1 MLSNLI
7 DDVEDYLK
15 SNTEEKSNEYT
26 EYPSMSS
33 SKREATENIN
43 NFIGTFCPQG
53 HYYVKKNGMIDI
65 QPSTVPITST
75 SRITSNLSNFNTET
89 NIENFGNFIEN
100 IKNCYDKEQIFI
112 VLLFICIIVILI
124 LKKLKLLTI

>member
-26 EYPSMSS
+26 QYPPMNSNER
-33 SKREATENIN
+33 KATENIN

-75 SRITSNLSNFNTET
+75 SHVSSNLSNFNTGT
-89 NIENFGNFIEN
+89 NIENFSNLVEN
-100 IKNCYDKEQIFI
+100 VENSYEKEQIFI
-112 VLLFICIIVILI
+112 VLLFICIIIFLI

>member
-26 EYPSMSS
+26 QYPSMSS
-33 SKREATENIN
+33 NEREATENIN

-75 SRITSNLSNFNTET
+75 SHVSNNLSNFNTST
-89 NIENFGNFIEN
+89 NIENFSNLVEN
-100 IKNCYDKEQIFI
+100 VENRYEKEQILI